1 MQEFNI
7 PQSLEIEVSQLRKTI
22 NSLLWITKLF
32 RTVGYSILVL
42 VFIDLIDIFVPL
54 NFMNPVWEFQMIG
67 ALVDLVAITLIG
79 LVLVFSG
86 KLEKRQKWEFP
97 FLLWL
102 SRLCL
107 FVGLLYL
114 LLIPL
119 GINNTISLYNV
130 NLEELNRDYSQQ
142 VLLNSN
148 WKQQIGEAS
157 AAEFNNLLEHK
168 SMQEVKTQTLVE
180 VNQSQNHPDKKTPAT
195 NLPGHFKLLKSSV
208 KFNLGALVAAALFIT
223 IWKKTLWARE
233 WG

>member
-86 KLEKRQKWEFP
+86 KLEKRLKWEFP

-107 FVGLLYL
+107 LVGLSYL

-119 GINNTISLYNV
+119 AINNTISLYNV
-130 NLEELNRDYSQQ
+130 NIEGLNQDYSQQ
-142 VLLNSN
+142 ELLNSN
-148 WKQQIGEAS
+148 WKQQIGQAS

-180 VNQSQNHPDKKTPAT
+180 VNRSQNHPDQKLPAI
-195 NLPGHFKLLKSSV
+195 NLAGNFKLLKSAV

-223 IWKKTLWARE
+223 IWKKTSWARE
-233 WG
+233 

>member
-86 KLEKRQKWEFP
+86 KLEKRLKWEFP

-102 SRLCL
+102 SRLSL
-107 FVGLLYL
+107 LVGLLYL

-130 NLEELNRDYSQQ
+130 NIEVLNQDYSQQ

-148 WKQQIGEAS
+148 WKQHIGPAS
-157 AAEFNNLLEHK
+157 ASELNNLLEHQN
-168 SMQEVKTQTLVE
+168 MQEVKTQTLVE
-180 VNQSQNHPDKKTPAT
+180 VNQSQNHPDT
-195 NLPGHFKLLKSSV
+195 NFSRNFKLLKSSV

-223 IWKKTLWARE
+223 IWKETSWARA

>member
-54 NFMNPVWEFQMIG
+54 NFKNPVWEFQMIG

-79 LVLVFSG
+79 LALVFSG
-86 KLEKRQKWEFP
+86 KLEKRLKWEFP

-107 FVGLLYL
+107 LVGLLYL

-130 NLEELNRDYSQQ
+130 NIQGLNQDYSQQ
-142 VLLNSN
+142 ELLNSN
-148 WKQQIGEAS
+148 WKQQSDLAS
-157 AAEFNNLLEHK
+157 AAEFNNLREHQ
-168 SMQEVKTQTLVE
+168 SMREVKTQTLVD
-180 VNQSQNHPDKKTPAT
+180 VNQSQNHPDKKLPAT
-195 NLPGHFKLLKSSV
+195 NLSRNFKLLKSSV
-208 KFNLGALVAAALFIT
+208 KFNLGALLAAALFIT
-223 IWKKTLWARE
+223 IWKETSWAR
-233 WG
+233 

>member
-86 KLEKRQKWEFP
+86 KLEKRLKWEFP

-107 FVGLLYL
+107 LVGLLYL

-130 NLEELNRDYSQQ
+130 NFEESNRDYSQQ
-142 VLLNSN
+142 MLLNSN
-148 WKQQIGEAS
+148 WKQQISQAS

-180 VNQSQNHPDKKTPAT
+180 VNQSQNHPDKKLPNT
-195 NLPGHFKLLKSSV
+195 NLSRHFNLLKSSV

>member
-32 RTVGYSILVL
+32 RTVGYSILGL

-54 NFMNPVWEFQMIG
+54 NFMNPVWEFQTIG
-67 ALVDLVAITLIG
+67 ALVDLVPITLIG

-86 KLEKRQKWEFP
+86 KLEKRLKWEFP
-97 FLLWL
+97 FLLCF

-107 FVGLLYL
+107 LVGLLYL

-142 VLLNSN
+142 VLLNST
-148 WKQQIGEAS
+148 WKQQFRQAS
-157 AAEFNNLLEHK
+157 ATEFNNLLEHK

-180 VNQSQNHPDKKTPAT
+180 VNQSQNHPDKKLPAT
-195 NLPGHFKLLKSSV
+195 NLSRHFNLLKSSV

-223 IWKKTLWARE
+223 IWKKTSWARE
-233 WG
+233 WA

>member
-22 NSLLWITKLF
+22 NSLLWVTKLF

-54 NFMNPVWEFQMIG
+54 NFMNPVWELQMMG
-67 ALVDLVAITLIG
+67 ALVDLVIITLIG

-86 KLEKRQKWEFP
+86 KLEKRLKWEFP

-102 SRLCL
+102 SRLSL
-107 FVGLLYL
+107 LVGLLYL

-130 NLEELNRDYSQQ
+130 NIEVLNQDYSQQ

-148 WKQQIGEAS
+148 WKQHIGPAS
-157 AAEFNNLLEHK
+157 ASEWNNLLEHQN
-168 SMQEVKTQTLVE
+168 MQEVKTQTLVE
-180 VNQSQNHPDKKTPAT
+180 VNQKQNHPDKKLPAT
-195 NLPGHFKLLKSSV
+195 NFSRNFKLLKSSV

-223 IWKKTLWARE
+223 IWKETSWARA